1 MAETIPFYPPNYL
14 ERNWSP
20 MEVPVDVVEAM
31 AKARQRGLSTG
42 VLSQK
47 TADAML
53 PSAFVEGR
61 FDYGLNEF
69 NYPPSKERDE
79 RFKKMGIPV
88 YNNKEEYDK
97 VGGLGVYR
105 KKSGYGL
112 PEGSIDK
119 FTAGDDLI
127 PATSD
132 LYIEDEAGVAHKKD
146 FRTQDAAA
154 RLAASMWAEKQQRSG
169 DRATEAWNPGE
180 KGYSKK
186 VEMMREA
193 LNRPEN
199 KKMLDA
205 FNRFTKMY
213 EEGGRDSM
221 YESDATDLKTE
232 PNQPS
237 ILDKIRRF
245 MRAFTAY

>member
-1 MAETIPFYPPNYL
+1 MAETIPFYPPHYL

-20 MEVPVDVVEAM
+20 MEVPVDVVEAT
-31 AKARQRGLSTG
+31 AKARQRGLATG

-47 TADAML
+47 TADALL
-53 PSAFVEGR
+53 PSSFVEGR

-88 YNNKEEYDK
+88 YSSKEEYDK

-105 KKSGYGL
+105 DKNRYGM
-112 PEGSIDK
+112 PEGSIDR
-119 FTAGDDLI
+119 FTAGTDLI

-132 LYIEDEAGVAHKKD
+132 LYIEVEGGEAQKKD

-169 DRATEAWNPGE
+169 DKATEAWNPGE

-186 VEMMREA
+186 VEMMRQA
-193 LNRPEN
+193 LDRPEN
-199 KKMLDA
+199 KRMLDA

-213 EEGGRDSM
+213 QEGGRDSF
-221 YESDATDLKTE
+221 YPSDATDLRTE
-232 PNQPS
+232 PNEPS
-237 ILDKIRRF
+237 ILDKMRRF